1 VLDGDPGE
9 SVAGGRRA
17 GAGQRGILSRHAIG
31 QPANAADAA
40 WAHFTNVT
48 GLVAG
53 TTKLG
58 DELGLLYDAPTIA
71 GSVFAGALDWV
82 WNGTAFAAAP

>member
-1 VLDGDPGE
+1 MTLASQSLVDVGPVLANARFYPGTPL
-9 SVAGGRRA
+9 A
-17 GAGQRGILSRHAIG
+17 

>member
-1 VLDGDPGE
+1 MTLASQSLVDVGPVLANAGFYPGTPL
-9 SVAGGRRA
+9 A
-17 GAGQRGILSRHAIG
+17 